1 MKNRHVVLALT
12 SLLMLATAGCGS
24 SATEVQIGAIL
35 SMGGRA
41 SPYGQSIWQGMQVAM
56 DEVNAAGGIDVGG
69 SGTMLPLTIEMRDD
83 QSDPQVALRHARE
96 LIELQ
101 LPVVIAADSSEV
113 ALAIAPL
120 FQEAEI
126 IFMSPSA
133 STPKLSEEGDYI
145 YRNFPSDAL
154 EAVNMATHIYNAAGI
169 HEVAILGSQS
179 EYGLGVKNAFISRFR
194 MLGGAVTA
202 QASFEAEA
210 PDVSGQ
216 VAELSDADFGGIYV
230 AGYSS
235 EVAIVA
241 QAVRAAGIEVPLFGT
256 GAVLAEELVE
266 LGGDAV
272 EGLVFPSP
280 LFDPASE
287 IEESR
292 RFVAAYEAR
301 FGDSYDVY
309 AAHGWDAVKIIV
321 QAIQENG
328 LRPEEIRFYLNAMNP
343 FEGAAGT
350 TSFDDKGDVR
360 KFHRMF
366 VIQGGQAVPVG
377 AEGGA

>member
-1 MKNRHVVLALT
+1 MKKRHVVFTLAL
-12 SLLMLATAGCGS
+12 LLVLATLGCGTA
-24 SATEVQIGAIL
+24 ATEVQIGAIL
-35 SMGGRA
+35 SMEGRA
-41 SPYGQSIWQGMQVAM
+41 APYGRSIWQGMQVAM
-56 DEVNAAGGIDVGG
+56 DEINAAGGIDVGG
-69 SGTMLPLTIEMRDD
+69 SGTMLPLSIAMRDD
-83 QSDPQVALRHARE
+83 QSDPEMAMRHAQE

-101 LPVVIAADSSEV
+101 VPVVIAADSSEI

-154 EAVNMATHIYNAAGI
+154 EAVNMATYIYNSAGI
-169 HEVAILGSQS
+169 HEVAILGSQT

-194 MLGGAVTA
+194 MLGGTVTA

-210 PDVSGQ
+210 QDVSAQ
-216 VAELSDADFGGIYV
+216 IAELADADFGGIYI

-241 QAVRAAGIEVPLFGT
+241 RAVRDAGIDVPLFGT
-256 GAVLAEELVE
+256 GAILAEELVE
-266 LGGDAV
+266 LGGEAV

-280 LFDPASE
+280 LFDAESD

-292 RFVAAYEAR
+292 RFVAAYQER
-301 FGDSYDVY
+301 FGESYDVY
-309 AAHGWDAVKIIV
+309 AAHGWDAVKIV
-321 QAIQENG
+321 AQAIQENG

-366 VIQGGQAVPVG
+366 VIEGGIAVPVTAGSG
-377 AEGGA
+377 A

>member
-1 MKNRHVVLALT
+1 MKNRHVVLALASFLVLGT
-12 SLLMLATAGCGS
+12 LGCGS
-24 SATEVQIGAIL
+24 AATEVQIGAIL
-35 SMGGRA
+35 SMDGRA
-41 SPYGQSIWQGMQVAM
+41 APYGQSIWQGMQVAM
-56 DEVNAAGGIDVGG
+56 DEINAAGGIDVGG
-69 SGTMLPLTIEMRDD
+69 SGTMLPMSIAMRDD
-83 QSDPQVALRHARE
+83 QSDPQVAMRHARE

-101 LPVVIAADSSEV
+101 MPVVIAADSSEI

-120 FQEAEI
+120 FQEAEV

-154 EAVNMATHIYNAAGI
+154 EAVNMATDIYNRAGI

-179 EYGLGVKNAFISRFR
+179 EYGLGVKNAFVARFR
-194 MLGGAVTA
+194 MLGGTVTA

-210 PDVSGQ
+210 QDVS
-216 VAELSDADFGGIYV
+216 AEVEQLRDAEFQGIYIP
-230 AGYSS
+230 GYSS
-235 EVAIVA
+235 EVATVA
-241 QAVRAAGIEVPLFGT
+241 LAAREAGIDVPLFGT
-256 GAVLAEELVE
+256 GAILTEELVE
-266 LGGDAV
+266 VGGEAV

-292 RFVAAYEAR
+292 RFVTAYQER
-301 FGDSYDVY
+301 FGSSYDVY
-309 AAHGWDAVKIIV
+309 AAHGWDAVKIIA

-343 FEGAAGT
+343 FEGAAGS

-366 VIQGGQAVPVG
+366 MIQGGQAVPV
-377 AEGGA
+377 ATEGGA